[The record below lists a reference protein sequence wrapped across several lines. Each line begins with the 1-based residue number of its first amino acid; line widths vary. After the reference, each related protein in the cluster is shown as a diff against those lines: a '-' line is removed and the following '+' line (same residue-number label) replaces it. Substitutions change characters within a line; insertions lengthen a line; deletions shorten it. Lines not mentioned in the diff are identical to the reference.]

1 LGAGKSVGYLS
12 YVTGTGGVRPVAG
25 NVVPCGQQWYSV
37 TEAFAGVLNGD
48 THASLTGTTLSM
60 TGNAAT
66 LVFRR
71 GRASART
78 VFDNLPPL
86 PPF

>member
-12 YVTGTGGVRPVAG
+12 YA
-25 NVVPCGQQWYSV
+25 
-37 TEAFAGVLNGD
+37 
-48 THASLTGTTLSM
+48 TGTTLSM